1 MVLVDIEVPSLS
13 RKYHFMLDEDIDVEL
28 LITEIVTIIEQREQC
43 KLDGRRENIV
53 LYLRSSGVMLAKNEC
68 LKIQKVKNGDVLIM
82 V

>member
-13 RKYHFMLDEDIDVEL
+13 RKYHFMLDEDINVEL

-53 LYLRSSGVMLAKNEC
+53 LYLRSSGVMLVKNEC

>member
-53 LYLRSSGVMLAKNEC
+53 LYLRSSGVMLMKNEC